1 MIQTSKDLLFIV
13 IAIAITWLTI
23 FLSIILYY
31 FFTIVRQG
39 SKIAKGWQER
49 FAKIDDLINLAK
61 EKIVSSAFSFVA
73 LVEAIKQIKNFIKSK
88 KEARNKTKRS

>member
-13 IAIAITWLTI
+13 IAIAIAWLTI

-39 SKIAKGWQER
+39 SKIAKDWQER
-49 FAKIDDLINLAK
+49 FNKIDVLINLVR
-61 EKIVSSAFSFVA
+61 EKIVNSAFSFVA
-73 LVEAIKQIKNFIKSK
+73 LAEAIKQIKDFIKSK
-88 KEARNKTKRS
+88 KEARKKNK